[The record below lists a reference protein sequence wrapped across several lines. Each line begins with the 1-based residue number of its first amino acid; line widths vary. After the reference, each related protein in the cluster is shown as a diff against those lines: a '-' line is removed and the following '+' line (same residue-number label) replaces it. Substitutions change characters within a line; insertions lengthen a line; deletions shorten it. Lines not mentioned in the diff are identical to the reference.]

1 MGPIPPAR
9 RRVIVPR
16 APSPRMRRESA
27 RVGPLVRPG
36 DTGQR
41 DGILKRKV
49 SLDHAAPT
57 SRGSAPRVTEPSSEV
72 LELFFDTGVIF
83 HEVALPAPLPDLV
96 SGFIVVKGE
105 DERAGFS
112 VRRAEPGEEPDVEIS
127 AVEHLPEL
135 VNRWLPCPY
144 QLSCLHCAQVFLTF
158 GDRPGQVRALLAIDT
173 HEVQGSGGKHLDA
186 GLDSGRP
193 FRPLEKNE
201 LGSFLDHSVTRNF
214 MRELGKRGID
224 RAPFKLAALL
234 ETLAP
239 LLPRMRFSRVSE
251 HAAVPVSLV
260 LDLGNSRSS
269 AVLVEAHANGVTSVP
284 LELRDSANPFSTT
297 EDSFSSRITFLP
309 TAFDDTEHDVAV
321 GSCFALPSITRLGR
335 EALDRSLETPHRY
348 QCSLSGPKRYL
359 WDEKPSD
366 ERWHFALKQGEGFRS
381 VSGRLLKHLDD
392 HGDGLRLRDDGPATP
407 ADPRYATRAMML
419 FAIVEVLQQAYAQI
433 NSVRYRTFQGREG
446 LPRVLR
452 HLILTYP
459 SAMRREELD
468 VYEALV
474 RNAVVLTCHY
484 LGIPPEDR
492 PNFNREVGGFDR
504 FLVTDEAMAA
514 QMVYV
519 YQEIVDSFSGS
530 MEELVRIFGR
540 DDKTLRIASVD
551 IGGGTSDVMIAEYRD
566 LMPGSGTAL
575 SVRKLFQDGIG
586 IAGDDVCKA
595 IVEDIVLEQVL
606 AQLPSSKARRELA
619 QLLDEGDAGHG
630 AEWRT
635 LKAKLVPY
643 FWLPLARCYWALAE
657 GFEIPA
663 HNPERHY
670 SMNDIWRIFDRPLP
684 SGTILSEVDRFLGKN
699 VPGWPGL
706 NNLVFRFELEEVER
720 SIARVLREPLRKY
733 ADILAQFD
741 VDLLVLAGR
750 TSKLKTVRALFVS
763 EMPVTPPRIKTMADY
778 RVGEWYPSKWQK
790 NGRIRDPKSTVAAGA
805 AVLHLA
811 SRNVLPG
818 LLLEGLEELEQRPIY
833 GLYQNSEPHIARVN
847 ELFREG
853 KTSPAFLYTRGMT
866 IGFRNV
872 DSQEMD
878 GSPLF
883 EVLPA
888 TAQIERA
895 LLEDRVKIKFRLR
908 DEGHIEIAEVES
920 QRDAYSFSPADF
932 RLRLKTATVDK
943 YWLDTGVLAP
953 HYRFV
958 EEES

>member
-1 MGPIPPAR
+1 M
-9 RRVIVPR
+9 
-16 APSPRMRRESA
+16 
-27 RVGPLVRPG
+27 
-36 DTGQR
+36 
-41 DGILKRKV
+41 KRKV
-49 SLDHAAPT
+49 SLESAGPASRGGAAPV
-57 SRGSAPRVTEPSSEV
+57 APSTEV

-83 HEVALPAPLPDLV
+83 HEVTLPAPLPDIV
-96 SGFIVVKGE
+96 TGFVVVEG
-105 DERAGFS
+105 DERSGFS
-112 VRRAEPGEEPDVEIS
+112 VRRADPGEEPDVEIS

-144 QLSCLHCAQVFLTF
+144 QLSCLHCVQVFLSM

-173 HEVQGSGGKHLDA
+173 MEAEGSGGKHLDA
-186 GLDSGRP
+186 SADGGRP

-201 LGSFLDHSVTRNF
+201 LGAFLDHPVTRNF
-214 MRELGKRGID
+214 MRELGKKGID

-239 LLPRMRFSRVSE
+239 LLPRISLARVGE
-251 HAAVPVSLV
+251 RQAVPVSLV

-269 AVLVEAHANGVTSVP
+269 AVLVEAHTSGVTSVP
-284 LELRDSANPFSTT
+284 LELRDSANPFTTT
-297 EDSFSSRITFLP
+297 EDTFGSRITFLP

-321 GSCFALPSITRLGR
+321 GHSFQLPSLTRLGR
-335 EALDRSLETPHRY
+335 EALDRALETPHRY

-359 WDEKPSD
+359 WDEKASD
-366 ERWHFALKQGEGFRS
+366 ERWHFALKQGTTYRP
-381 VSGRLLKHLDD
+381 VSGRLLKHLYDL
-392 HGDGLRLRDDGPATP
+392 GDALSLREDGPSTP
-407 ADPRYATRAMML
+407 ADPRYAPRAMML

-452 HLILTYP
+452 HLVITYP

-474 RNAVVLTCHY
+474 RNAVILTCHY
-484 LGIPPEDR
+484 LGVAPEDR
-492 PNFNREVGGFDR
+492 PNYDRETGSFSR
-504 FLVTDEAMAA
+504 FLVVDEAMAS

-519 YQEIVDSFSGS
+519 YQEIVHSFSGS

-540 DDKTLRIASVD
+540 EDGTIRIASMD

-566 LMPGSGTAL
+566 VMPGTGTAL
-575 SVRKLFQDGIG
+575 EVKKLFQDGISV
-586 IAGDDVCKA
+586 AGDDVCRA
-595 IVEDIVLEQVL
+595 IVEDIVLEQVMS
-606 AQLPSSKARRELA
+606 QLPSARARRDLA
-619 QLLDEGDAGHG
+619 QLLSEGDAGHG

-663 HNPERHY
+663 HNAERHY
-670 SMNDIWRIFDRPLP
+670 SVGDIWRIFERPLP
-684 SGTILSEVDRFLGKN
+684 SDLVLGEVDRFLGRA

-706 NNLVFRFELEEVER
+706 SNLAFRFDADEVHR
-720 SIARVLREPLRKY
+720 SVERVLREPLRKY

-750 TSKLKTVRALFVS
+750 TSKLRAVRALFVS
-763 EMPVTPPRIKTMADY
+763 EMPVTPPRIKTMGDY
-778 RVGEWYPSKWQK
+778 RVGDWYPSKWRK
-790 NGRIRDPKSTVAAGA
+790 DGRIADPKSTVAAGA
-805 AVLHLA
+805 AILHLA

-818 LLLEGLEELEQRPIY
+818 LLIEGLAEVDQRPIY
-833 GLYQNSEPHIARVN
+833 GLYQSTEPHIARVN
-847 ELFREG
+847 ELFRDG
-853 KTSPAFLYTRGMT
+853 KLSPPFLYTRGMMV
-866 IGFRNV
+866 GFRNV

-888 TAQIERA
+888 SQKVEQA
-895 LLEDRVKIKFRLR
+895 LLEDRVKIRFRLR
-908 DEGHIEIAEVES
+908 DDGHVEIAEVES

-932 RLRLKTATVDK
+932 RLRLKTATVDR
-943 YWLDTGVLAP
+943 YWLDTGVLSA
-953 HYRFV
+953 HVRHGD
-958 EEES
+958 EEAA